1 MVGVRVSVRVR
12 VSVSGWVRIRALAD
26 RWCHYSATVLY
37 TRYNT
42 DIVAGTVQYTL
53 VVYTLYTRYNTD
65 IVAYIH
71 HTGTVQYT
79 LVVYILYIST
89 VHSYGGRIHTMVEP
103 YQVSLV
109 HTHTTCSIQMQ

>member
-53 VVYTLYTRYNTD
+53 VVYNCTHDTILILLRT
-65 IVAYIH
+65 YI
-71 HTGTVQYT
+71 TQAQY
-79 LVVYILYIST
+79 S
-89 VHSYGGRIHTMVEP
+89 IH
-103 YQVSLV
+103 
-109 HTHTTCSIQMQ
+109 